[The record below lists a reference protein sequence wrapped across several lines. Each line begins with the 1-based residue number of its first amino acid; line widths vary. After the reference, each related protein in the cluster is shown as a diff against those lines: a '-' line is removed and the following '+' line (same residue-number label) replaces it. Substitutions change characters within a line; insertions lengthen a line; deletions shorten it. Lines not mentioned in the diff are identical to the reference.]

1 MEKRFVTADVCLKIF
16 VKLNYGFGFFIFLW
30 GNMAEL
36 DDKELQR
43 YENLLLKVQ
52 QYQIPEREVTFFD
65 SAFRKHH
72 ENPTTELLAFF
83 LNMNAPH
90 SLHDTFYKGFIK
102 SIQDSNTEYRNFEF
116 GHMQDLGYEEI
127 TENFKRIDLWV
138 ETEKALIIV
147 EVKIGHIQNNPV
159 DDYKEWAEQQI
170 EHKQKEI
177 IKMVLNIDG
186 QCHFPDWFGL
196 PFQNLTNHI
205 RPLLAQRAIQDGLSK
220 WNVFARDFLLHL
232 DNFYEQNEVNMDVI
246 DFVVRNHTSIEELFK
261 IREIAYEEIKKY
273 ILKSLRKEFDNQEFK
288 AINEL
293 RNKKEYRGWRFST
306 DDSAT
311 NTEIGLFLNF
321 QDNPIA
327 EIWLFLDLE
336 NKDSSI
342 KGKVDAKLKK
352 SNHPSIN
359 KINWKL
365 SNQDFNTESEYR
377 NIGWD
382 FNEFDIKEISEVI
395 IYVQRIINEFD

>member
-1 MEKRFVTADVCLKIF
+1 MAD
-16 VKLNYGFGFFIFLW
+16 
-30 GNMAEL
+30 L

-43 YENLLLKVQ
+43 YENLLLKAKQFKVS
-52 QYQIPEREVTFFD
+52 ERELTFFD

-83 LNMNAPH
+83 LDMNAAH

-102 SIQDSNTEYRNFEF
+102 SIQESNTEYRNFEF
-116 GHMQDLGYEEI
+116 GRMQGLGYEEV

-147 EVKIGHIQNNPV
+147 EVKIAHIQNNPV
-159 DDYKEWAEQQI
+159 DDYKVWAEQQI
-170 EHKQKEI
+170 EHTQKKI

-196 PFQNLTNHI
+196 SFQNLTNHI

-220 WNVFARDFLLHL
+220 WIVFARDFLLHL

-246 DFVVRNHTSIEELFK
+246 DFVIRNHTSIEELFK
-261 IREIAYEEIKKY
+261 VRETAYEEIKKY
-273 ILKSLRKEFDNQEFK
+273 ILKSLSKEFNNQEFK
-288 AINEL
+288 AVNEQ

-311 NTEIGLFLNF
+311 NTEIGFFINF

-327 EIWLFLDLE
+327 EVWLFLDLE
-336 NKDSSI
+336 NKDSYI

-377 NIGWD
+377 NIGWY
-382 FNEFDIKEISEVI
+382 FNEFDIKEITEVI
-395 IYVQRIINEFD
+395 IYAQKIINEFD

>member
-1 MEKRFVTADVCLKIF
+1 
-16 VKLNYGFGFFIFLW
+16 
-30 GNMAEL
+30 MAEL

-170 EHKQKEI
+170 EHK
-177 IKMVLNIDG
+177 
-186 QCHFPDWFGL
+186 
-196 PFQNLTNHI
+196 
-205 RPLLAQRAIQDGLSK
+205 
-220 WNVFARDFLLHL
+220 
-232 DNFYEQNEVNMDVI
+232 
-246 DFVVRNHTSIEELFK
+246 
-261 IREIAYEEIKKY
+261 
-273 ILKSLRKEFDNQEFK
+273 
-288 AINEL
+288 
-293 RNKKEYRGWRFST
+293 
-306 DDSAT
+306 
-311 NTEIGLFLNF
+311 
-321 QDNPIA
+321 
-327 EIWLFLDLE
+327 
-336 NKDSSI
+336 
-342 KGKVDAKLKK
+342 
-352 SNHPSIN
+352 
-359 KINWKL
+359 
-365 SNQDFNTESEYR
+365 
-377 NIGWD
+377 
-382 FNEFDIKEISEVI
+382 
-395 IYVQRIINEFD
+395 